1 MACAREHCTPRCTPK
16 KTVRSHM
23 AYVPPPPPMYTQA
36 GDINRVGGPPVS
48 SGIACFTDVAP
59 IVHWYYI
66 VHTTLYACTLSLQL
80 RYIVYQISCRL
91 HLFQVPISPGGPT
104 ASVSGPLYSPSYISI
119 FFSAPLHTFLQCS
132 SGARHVQRRT
142 RTTAPETSMYP
153 PILSPLNS
161 SIIVMYT
168 HTSFLC
174 TWPPYTF
181 HKLTPACALNCV
193 QCSFFYFPLSQV
205 T

>member
-80 RYIVYQISCRL
+80 RYMFYQISCRL

-119 FFSAPLHTFLQCS
+119 YFFQPRYILFYSVHL
-132 SGARHVQRRT
+132 ARVMYSVGRVQRHLRHPCT
-142 RTTAPETSMYP
+142 RP
-153 PILSPLNS
+153 S
-161 SIIVMYT
+161 SA
-168 HTSFLC
+168 H
-174 TWPPYTF
+174 
-181 HKLTPACALNCV
+181 
-193 QCSFFYFPLSQV
+193 
-205 T
+205 